1 MRLIKIIYEGDKK
14 LMRVI
19 KKIIDEGD
27 KKIID
32 EGDKKIIDEGDKKII
47 DEVDKV
53 GEAIFSQALSLTLAS
68 KAQEA

>member
-1 MRLIKIIYEGDKK
+1 MRKIKKL

-19 KKIIDEGD
+19 KKIIV
-27 KKIID
+27 
-32 EGDKKIIDEGDKKII
+32 EGDKKII